1 MISVT
6 DVRST
11 VQLNTSSEDVPQN
24 PNQTNVLY
32 PPTGPF
38 PGKISCDPIIYH
50 PPEPLPFPG
59 KITCDPII
67 YHPPAQRSPEDD
79 VALLDKAEAL
89 AEDAFRRVS
98 PFNPNPNVFDK
109 LEAQLEMQEAQ
120 QIRNQVRPDLNTV
133 QQQTLDQL
141 NSEEQQAV
149 SEASSSNSSGPFGDI
164 FKIFDELAKMT
175 DGEQKSRS
183 LDNSVLGF
191 PDPPPI
197 SWPPI
202 FPFGQIS

>member
-6 DVRST
+6 DVHST
-11 VQLNTSSEDVPQN
+11 VETNTFSEDAPQN
-24 PNQTNVLY
+24 LNQTNVLY
-32 PPTGPF
+32 PHTPIPL
-38 PGKISCDPIIYH
+38 PGRISCDPIIYH
-50 PPEPLPFPG
+50 PP
-59 KITCDPII
+59 C
-67 YHPPAQRSPEDD
+67 QRSPEDD

-89 AEDAFRRVS
+89 AEDAFRKVS
-98 PFNPNPNVFDK
+98 PLNPNPSFIDK

-120 QIRNQVRPDLNTV
+120 QIRNEVRPDLNSS

-149 SEASSSNSSGPFGDI
+149 SEAANPDGSNSFLQI

-183 LDNSVLGF
+183 LDNSILGF
-191 PDPPPI
+191 PDTPPI